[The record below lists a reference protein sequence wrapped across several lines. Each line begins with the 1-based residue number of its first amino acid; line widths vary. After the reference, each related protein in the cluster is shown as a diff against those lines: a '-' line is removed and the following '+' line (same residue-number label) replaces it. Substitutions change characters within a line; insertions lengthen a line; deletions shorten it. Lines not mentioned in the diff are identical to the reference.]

1 MAEPKN
7 GDIVETTYNY
17 NEDRRARSFLVK
29 LVEVFEGAEDTG
41 RCVSPWRCC

>member
-17 NEDRRARSFLVK
+17 TEGRRARSFLGNS
-29 LVEVFEGAEDTG
+29 LIEVFEGAEDTD
-41 RCVSPWRCC
+41 RS